1 MKKCLYLALML
12 PAAAWAQNPLPL
24 DEASRMADDGVVVR
38 LADIGGFRG
47 AQGNVIMGYGLV
59 VGLDGTGD
67 SRSTPFT
74 PKLMANALSRW
85 GTMVN
90 PDDFKAKNI
99 ATVAITCTLPAFG
112 APGRKVDI
120 TVQSIGDAKTL
131 QGGFLLPSPL
141 GPVNKPDDTYVL
153 ASGPVS
159 IGGFSASG
167 SGSSVQKNH
176 QNVGRVPN
184 GGDILKTVQTQFV
197 FEGRTLFFDLDQPD
211 FSTAQSAA
219 EAITTLLAG
228 FSATA
233 LDAATIRIILPEG
246 MDPVSAVSQIEGVE
260 ALARLPA
267 SVVINERTGTL
278 VIGGNVKLG
287 PAVIAHGSLR
297 VEIIT
302 DPVISQPLPLSQ
314 GQTTTTT
321 VATVKADEERPQ
333 VGLTPGI
340 TTLNDL
346 ARLLQTLKVSARD
359 MIAIFQ
365 ALAEQGALKA
375 RIQIQ

>member
-1 MKKCLYLALML
+1 MRSCLLIAILTPALAG
-12 PAAAWAQNPLPL
+12 AQNPLPAEDAARIA
-24 DEASRMADDGVVVR
+24 DEGVQVR

-99 ATVAITCTLPAFG
+99 AAVSITCQLPAFS
-112 APGRKVDI
+112 APGRKVGI

-141 GPVNKPDDTYVL
+141 GPVSKPEDVYVL
-153 ASGPVS
+153 ATGPIS
-159 IGGFSASG
+159 IGGFSAGANG
-167 SGSSVQKNH
+167 SGVQKNH

-184 GGDILKTVQTQFV
+184 GGDVLKTVRTEFV
-197 FEGRTLFFDLDQPD
+197 FEGRTVYFDLDDPD

-219 EAITTLLAG
+219 STIPLLLPG
-228 FSATA
+228 SAA
-233 LDAATIRIILPEG
+233 RAVDAATIQITLPEG
-246 MDPVSAVSQIEGVE
+246 MSPVDGLSRIESMEV
-260 ALARLPA
+260 LARLPA

-287 PAVIAHGSLR
+287 PAVIAHGGLR
-297 VEIIT
+297 VEIVT
-302 DPVISQPLPLSQ
+302 DPIISQPPSLSQ
-314 GQTTTTT
+314 GQTTTAA
-321 VATVKADEERPQ
+321 VSGVSAEEETAQ
-333 VGLTPGI
+333 VGLVSGV

-346 ARLLQTLKVSARD
+346 AKLLQALKVSSRD

-375 RIQIQ
+375 RIEIQ